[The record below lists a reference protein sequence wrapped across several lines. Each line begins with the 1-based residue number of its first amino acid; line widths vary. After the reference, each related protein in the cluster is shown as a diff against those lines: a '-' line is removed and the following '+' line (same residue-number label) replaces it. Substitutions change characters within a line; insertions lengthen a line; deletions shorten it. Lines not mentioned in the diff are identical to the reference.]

1 MKPSRYALTGA
12 LAAAVAIALSGCGGS
27 TTTPS
32 SPAPTPTPT
41 PCTQSIVSADQGGVS
56 ARTYAILSF
65 TTTAVGRLDIT
76 ADWTIASSPIGI
88 FVVPANTCSTVEQ
101 LNARSCNFVVRS
113 EPSTVKP
120 RKLSTPN
127 VAAGNY
133 NLVIAN
139 FADVNE
145 SVAYQVVLSQGSCA
159 ALTAV
164 APVAAAAGEGSAVG
178 VVRGFVA
185 R

>member
-1 MKPSRYALTGA
+1 MLRSRL
-12 LAAAVAIALSGCGGS
+12 VAE
-27 TTTPS
+27 
-32 SPAPTPTPT
+32 
-41 PCTQSIVSADQGGVS
+41 
-56 ARTYAILSF
+56 
-65 TTTAVGRLDIT
+65 IT
-76 ADWTIASSPIGI
+76 LDWTIASSPIGV

-120 RKLSTPN
+120 RKISTPN

-139 FADVNE
+139 FADVSE

-159 ALTAV
+159 PLAAL
-164 APVAAAAGEGSAVG
+164 APVSAAAGPGSAVG
-178 VVRGFVA
+178 VVRGFV
-185 R
+185 RR